1 MSIFNRLFTEFFK
14 QKTKDC
20 FLWLVLQF
28 ILSLGMAFF
37 SVGHFF
43 INPKQAEDFLASLFV
58 IFSGLSVLVA
68 IIFYIVTCVKNELIN
83 NNQTWRLVPIKD
95 SLLYAD
101 NTLSSFIAVV
111 YFAILEFLADF
122 LLFGATFLFSNQFH
136 AETLRNI
143 AEFLRSLHNMDINT
157 IALFLEAILVVVLN
171 AFLIYFLIS
180 FFNFSSSALLDFL
193 PGTSSKKIM
202 AVIRFII
209 IMILAWLLSKVN
221 QILRALFINMINM
234 RFSSSYDAL
243 HGLIIM
249 ILTLLVIDLIFF
261 SINIF
266 LMSRYFEAKEKK

>member
-37 SVGHFF
+37 SVGHVF
-43 INPKQAEDFLASLFV
+43 INSKQAEDFLASLFV
-58 IFSGLSVLVA
+58 IFLGLSVLVV
-68 IIFYIVTCVKNELIN
+68 IIFYIITCVKNELIN

-111 YFAILEFLADF
+111 YFAILELLADF

-193 PGTSSKKIM
+193 PGSSSKKIM
-202 AVIRFII
+202 AAVRFII

-221 QILRALFINMINM
+221 QFLRYLFINMINT

-243 HGLIIM
+243 HGLIVM
-249 ILTLLVIDLIFF
+249 ILTLLVIDLVFF